1 LPFVITVVPVRHGV
15 PATGAVEAVAEAGGA
30 GILIGSGTD
39 QAVETFRGVAH
50 SLSLREIASFRP
62 TAWAD
67 HLASAVSDHDVVI
80 VPMSRDG
87 ADLAP
92 RMAISLQRPL
102 IPNVVEVGQD
112 RIVATR
118 LDGSLADV
126 YERTVPV
133 VALFEPGS
141 RGVVRDPLTTVTTDR
156 TPFEPTGALADP
168 VLVDD
173 LPPDPRMVLL
183 TEADKVVATGA
194 GVQDEEGVGLADRLA
209 AALGAGVGATRVVV
223 DRGWLPFDR
232 QIGTTGAMV
241 DPDLYMA
248 FGISGATQHLS
259 GIGDP
264 RHVISINTDPSCAM
278 MLRANMAV
286 VCDARAALHRLVLM
300 LEP

>member
-1 LPFVITVVPVRHGV
+1 MITVAPVRHGV
-15 PATGAVEAVAEAGGA
+15 PTTGAVEAVAEAGGL

-39 QAVETFRGVAH
+39 QAVETFRGVAR
-50 SLSLREIASFRP
+50 SLSLREAAAFRP

-67 HLASAVSDHDVVI
+67 HLASAVAAHDVVI

-92 RMAISLQRPL
+92 RIAIALERPL
-102 IPNVVEVGQD
+102 LPNVVEVGQE

-118 LDGSLADV
+118 LNGGLADV

-133 VALFEPGS
+133 VVLFKPGS
-141 RGVVRDPLTTVTTDR
+141 RGVVRDPLMTVKIDR
-156 TPFEPTGALADP
+156 RSIEPTGVLADP

-173 LPPDPRMVLL
+173 VPPDSRMVLL
-183 TEADKVVATGA
+183 TEADRVVAAGA
-194 GVQDEEGVGLADRLA
+194 GVEDEEGVGLTDRLA
-209 AALGAGVGATRVVV
+209 AVLGAGVGATRVVV

-278 MLRANMAV
+278 MLRANVAV
-286 VCDARAALHRLVLM
+286 VCDARSTLRSLLQM